1 MATYSLNRPWGRGL
15 RIAVLFVA
23 LAAGVVGTV
32 SADGSAESPAVD
44 PHARNILK
52 QMSDYLAAYEEFSF
66 DAEVTMDD
74 VTIGIHRI
82 QTTDKIE
89 AVVRRPNKLWIT
101 EYGDFMNKR
110 FWYDGKTVSIL
121 SLVDLFYAT
130 AKVPNT
136 IDGALDTMADKYG
149 ATTPVVDFLVS
160 NPYESLMERAKD
172 GVYAGLHEVD
182 GVYCHHLSFIQDDLD
197 WQIWIEDGK
206 RFVPRKFSVTYKND
220 AGSPRVVTVF
230 KSWDFST
237 KHPDHLF
244 EFKAPASA
252 RKIEFLPLTQM

>member
-1 MATYSLNRPWGRGL
+1 MSEKSTHEHRRRGVQIATLFIVLVAGTVGNVVADESAVVPTDVRGL
-15 RIAVLFVA
+15 L
-23 LAAGVVGTV
+23 
-32 SADGSAESPAVD
+32 E
-44 PHARNILK
+44 

-230 KSWDFST
+230 KSWDFSA
-237 KHPDHLF
+237 KHSDSLF
-244 EFKAPASA
+244 EFKPPDNA